1 MAGTTHDVQAGEC
14 IATIAAK
21 YGLPWKTVWEAPENA
36 ALRKLRKDPNVLAP
50 GDKVTVPQ
58 PKPKPSPI
66 ETGKSHRFVVKRE
79 KVRVYLKLTAGQEP
93 LANEPWEI
101 ECGERKLEGTTGD
114 DGTLEAE
121 VPADQAE
128 AVLKLPNRRQT
139 YKLALGELEPIDT
152 IRGAQTRL
160 KNLGLHADEPSGTL
174 DEATTA
180 AIEAFQRAEKISV
193 TGKYDAT
200 TQKALAKVYGL

>member
-1 MAGTTHDVQAGEC
+1 MAGTTHDVKAGDC

-21 YGLPWKTVWEAPENA
+21 HGLPWKTVWEAPENA
-36 ALRKLRKDPNVLAP
+36 ELRKRRKDPNVLAP
-50 GDKVTVPQ
+50 GDKVTVPKPA
-58 PKPKPSPI
+58 PKQAQI
-66 ETGKSHRFVVKRE
+66 QTGKAHRFVVKRE
-79 KVRVYLKLTAGQEP
+79 KIRLYLKLTAGQEP

-101 ECGERKLEGTTGD
+101 QCGDRTLEGTTGG
-114 DGTLEAE
+114 DGALEAE

-128 AVLKLPNRRQT
+128 AMLKLPNRRQT
-139 YKLALGELEPIDT
+139 FKLALGDLDPIGT

-160 KNLGLHADEPSGTL
+160 RNLGLYGGEPDGTL

-180 AIEAFQRAEKISV
+180 AIEAFQRGEKIPV
-193 TGKYDAT
+193 TGKYDAA